1 MAVPT
6 ITALY
11 AALNAIL
18 NILLANRVS
27 TLRRREKVSLGTGES
42 RELLVA
48 VRVHAN
54 SAEFVPL
61 ALLMMLIAELCGAAS
76 VPLHVYGGLLF
87 VGRLMHVRGMA
98 MVKAPNFYRV
108 ASNGLT
114 WVGIVV
120 ISVYVLWLRTKR

>member
-1 MAVPT
+1 MTVPT

-11 AALNAIL
+11 GALNAIL

-27 TLRRREKVSLGTGES
+27 MIRRRDGVSLGTGDS
-42 RELLVA
+42 KELLVA

-61 ALLMMLIAELCGAAS
+61 AVLMMLIAELCGASS

-87 VGRLMHVRGMA
+87 AGRLMHVHGMA
-98 MVKAPNFYRV
+98 RKAPNVTRV
-108 ASNGLT
+108 GANAIT
-114 WVGIVV
+114 WVGVV
-120 ISVYVLWLRTKR
+120 AISAYVLWLRTK

>member
-1 MAVPT
+1 MAIPT

-18 NILLANRVS
+18 NIWLANRVS
-27 TLRRREKVSLGTGES
+27 TIRRRDKVSLGHGDS
-42 RELLVA
+42 QDLLVA

-87 VGRLMHVRGMA
+87 VGRLMHVPGMS
-98 MVKAPNFYRV
+98 MKAPNFYRV
-108 ASNGLT
+108 AANIIT
-114 WVGIVV
+114 WFGIVI